1 MRFSRILSFT
11 VAEIVRLVE
20 EGERKKNKPVE
31 NRDKVSSSKP
41 ITSSEQITTLL
52 VSSCSNTGSIRDD
65 PYWTSRKNTL
75 ELIELSRN

>member
-1 MRFSRILSFT
+1 MSFSILSFT

-41 ITSSEQITTLL
+41 ITSSKQITTLL

-65 PYWTSRKNTL
+65 PYWTSRKTV
-75 ELIELSRN
+75 